1 MRCQRCVRPACP
13 ECQRPAAVGVQCVDC
28 VKESARTTRSAR
40 TVFGGEIRQGR
51 PVVTLTI
58 IGICV
63 VSWVLQ
69 LATGGAWT
77 ERWWFAP
84 SIGQDEPWTFLT
96 AAFLH
101 STSPLHI
108 LFNMYAL
115 WIVGQYLEP
124 AFGRAR
130 FITLYLLAAVGGQ
143 VGVLML
149 ASPFDD
155 SWRTAVVGASGA
167 IFGLFGAIF
176 FAMKKLGR
184 NASQILVL
192 IAINLALPL
201 FIPNIAWQAHVGG
214 LLVGLVLGAAYAYA
228 PRDKRQL
235 VAWLAP
241 AVVGVVLL
249 GLTVWKYSTVPSIG
263 SLLGA

>member
-1 MRCQRCVRPACP
+1 M
-13 ECQRPAAVGVQCVDC
+13 QCVDC
-28 VKESARTTRSAR
+28 VRESARNAPTVR
-40 TVFGGEIRQGR
+40 TVFGGEVRTGK

-69 LATGGAWT
+69 LLSGGTWT
-77 ERWWFAP
+77 QMWVFSPAL
-84 SIGQDEPWTFLT
+84 GDDQPWRFLT

-130 FITLYLLAAVGGQ
+130 FLTLYLLAAVGGQ
-143 VGVLML
+143 VGVLVL
-149 ASPFDD
+149 ASPMED
-155 SWRTAVVGASGA
+155 SWRIGVVGASGA

-176 FAMKKLGR
+176 FVMKKMGR

-192 IAINLALPL
+192 IAINLALPW
-201 FIPNIAWQAHVGG
+201 FIPNLAWQAHVGG
-214 LLVGLVLGAAYAYA
+214 LIVGLLLGAAYAYA

-235 VAWLAP
+235 VAWAAP
-241 AVVGVVLL
+241 VTIGVVLV
-249 GLTVWKYSTVPSIG
+249 GLTVWKYSTVPTIA
-263 SLLGA
+263 SLLGG